1 MVLDGP
7 GRSPIIL
14 DLGTGLHLYGA
25 EFTRRDMDGAV
36 GEPFRGT
43 ALLTHLHWD
52 HVQGIPFFA
61 PLLSAGAELDLHA
74 PVQAGEPLADVVRGF
89 LSPPYFPVELEALP
103 GQIRFHD
110 TEPGRFQVDDATVTA
125 AWVPHVGPTF
135 GYRVERD
142 GRSVAYVSD
151 HQQPT
156 AGPAAVDPAVLE
168 ICRDVD
174 LLIHDAQYD
183 DAEFAQR
190 PDWGHCTV
198 DYAVEVAAASGAHTL
213 ALFHHDPSHGD
224 DVVDRLARG
233 LDTQLGVTWD
243 EGAEVSFGQWQKLA
257 LARGFM
263 RDDPLL
269 LVLDEP
275 TAALDAETEHALF
288 ERFADA
294 ARRDEGT
301 GRVTVLVSHR
311 FSTVRMADLIVVLD
325 GNRVAEVGTHDEL
338 MARDGQYASLFRIQA
353 AAYRA

>member
-1 MVLDGP
+1 MLVGRLAGTVPTTRGTVLNVTFYGVRGSTPCSGGEFARYGGNTSCVVLDGP

-14 DLGTGLHLYGA
+14 DLGTGLRVYGA
-25 EFTRRDMDGAV
+25 ELTRRDMDGAV

-110 TEPGRFQVDDATVTA
+110 TEPGRFRVDDATVTA

-156 AGPAAVDPAVLE
+156 AGPTAVDPAVLE
-168 ICRDVD
+168 LCRDVD

-213 ALFHHDPSHGD
+213 ALFHHDPGHD
-224 DVVDRLARG
+224 DRRVDELLVSARELADLRGVPEVIAAHEGLTVTLTPRVELARSVPDG
-233 LDTQLGVTWD
+233 RSGAREPSGATGQESVGV
-243 EGAEVSFGQWQKLA
+243 G
-257 LARGFM
+257 
-263 RDDPLL
+263 
-269 LVLDEP
+269 
-275 TAALDAETEHALF
+275 
-288 ERFADA
+288 ADA
-294 ARRDEGT
+294 AFPQVAV
-301 GRVTVLVSHR
+301 GR
-311 FSTVRMADLIVVLD
+311 
-325 GNRVAEVGTHDEL
+325 
-338 MARDGQYASLFRIQA
+338 
-353 AAYRA
+353 